1 MVSVK
6 LQKQKPLPIGS
17 SPLGKEGFGQTLV
30 GTAKGLCFFQDYQ
43 QRLEL
48 ENHSIEALAHNAE
61 GIWVVVD
68 ANSVWHRNWQ
78 GKWHRVGTV
87 KDLRVNC
94 LLPLAGAVLVGT
106 SEAHL
111 GLIADGSV
119 QWLDRFEAVEERSQ
133 WYTPWGGP
141 PAVRSLAVSAAD
153 EFYVNVHVG
162 GILRSQDQGRSWQ
175 PTIALHS
182 DVHQVL
188 TLSTHPHLV
197 LAATAQG
204 LAMSW
209 DGGDSWQFQR
219 TGLHATYARAVA
231 VSGNQVLMSVSDGPH
246 GGRAAL
252 YRLPL
257 DQSHERGSFQKCQL
271 GLPEWFSD
279 NINTKNLVAS
289 GLQVAFG
296 TSDGDVFVSDD
307 AGQTWQQLST
317 GLPPI
322 QCLGLV

>member
-6 LQKQKPLPIGS
+6 PQQQKPLLTIKS
-17 SPLGKEGFGQTLV
+17 SPLGQEFVGQTLM
-30 GTAKGLCFFQDYQ
+30 GTAAGLCFFQDDQ
-43 QRLEL
+43 PQLEL
-48 ENHSIEALAHNAE
+48 EQHSIGAIAHNE
-61 GIWVVVD
+61 QGIWVVID
-68 ANSVWHRNWQ
+68 ASSVWHRNLQ
-78 GKWHRVGTV
+78 GKWSPVGTV

-94 LLPLAGAVLVGT
+94 LLPLKGAILIGT

-111 GLIADGSV
+111 GLIVDGSV
-119 QWLDRFEAVEERSQ
+119 QWLDSFEAVEERSQ

-141 PAVRSLAVSAAD
+141 PAVRSLAVSAAA

-162 GILRSQDQGRSWQ
+162 GILRSQDQGQSWQ
-175 PTIALHS
+175 PTIDLHS

-188 TLSTHPHLV
+188 TVNTHPNLV

-204 LAMSW
+204 LAMSR

-257 DQSHERGSFQKCQL
+257 DGGGTFQKCHS

-289 GLQVAFG
+289 GEQVVFG
-296 TSDGDVFVSDD
+296 TSSGDVFVSDD
-307 AGQTWQQLST
+307 VGQTWKQLLT

-322 QCLGLV
+322 QCLDLV